1 MYGMARL
8 LNDKRPIVL
17 ISLIIIIIKFIS
29 YAKLQSL
36 LYVFLGLM
44 LYSPKNIFYKRKLC
58 CDFYHHTFSVTRII
72 RNPDQDL
79 SFNFEFILRFIG
91 GFYFGS
97 PIVNF
102 SYIVQNNISD
112 IFIFNWFYLKNN
124 TCLNY

>member
-44 LYSPKNIFYKRKLC
+44 LYSPKKYLLQKE
-58 CDFYHHTFSVTRII
+58 VV
-72 RNPDQDL
+72 
-79 SFNFEFILRFIG
+79 LRFLPS
-91 GFYFGS
+91 YFFG
-97 PIVNF
+97 
-102 SYIVQNNISD
+102 YE
-112 IFIFNWFYLKNN
+112 
-124 TCLNY
+124 NY